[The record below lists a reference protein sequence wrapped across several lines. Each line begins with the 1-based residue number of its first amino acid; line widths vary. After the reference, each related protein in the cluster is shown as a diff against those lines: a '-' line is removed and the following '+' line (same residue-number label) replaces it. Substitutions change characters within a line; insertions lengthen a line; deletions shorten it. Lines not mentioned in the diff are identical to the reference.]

1 MSPQDAFH
9 QTIHGVPGGCEALA
23 VRLNMSA
30 AVLRNKANPTC
41 AGNKVTL
48 EDADRVM
55 GLTGDHGVLHALAK
69 SHGFVCVKVE
79 DTATASDMAVL
90 ELVTQVWSTNGEVGA
105 EINRTLADGIV
116 EAHEVERVRAAVYRT
131 QRALLEVVAR
141 LDGMTETKA
150 RSKR

>member
-9 QTIHGVPGGCEALA
+9 QTIHGAPGGCEALA

-41 AGNKVTL
+41 VGNKVTL

-69 SHGFVCVKVE
+69 GHGFVCVKVE
-79 DTATASDMAVL
+79 DSATASDMAVL

-105 EINRTLADGIV
+105 EVNRTLADGIV

-141 LDGMTETKA
+141 LDGMTEKQPG
-150 RSKR
+150 SKK